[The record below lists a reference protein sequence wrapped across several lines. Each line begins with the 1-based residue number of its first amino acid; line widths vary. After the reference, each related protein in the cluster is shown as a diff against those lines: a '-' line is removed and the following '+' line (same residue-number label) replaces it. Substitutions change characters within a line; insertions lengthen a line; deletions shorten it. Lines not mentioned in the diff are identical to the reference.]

1 LAEEKSAQHAKDLR
15 DNAEKA
21 LKAGKLALDE
31 AATEAEKTRATA
43 KVTQLESQLKIRTE
57 AFKKMTVIEED
68 LKKVWEALVKKNNE
82 MKDKIKVAV
91 ERVAHWKHVADTE
104 NKGRIAAKNA

>member
-1 LAEEKSAQHAKDLR
+1 LAEEKSAQNAKNSR

-21 LKAGKLALDE
+21 LKAGKLELDE

-57 AFKKMTVIEED
+57 AFEND
-68 LKKVWEALVKKNNE
+68 CHRRRLKEGLGSSCQKEQRDE
-82 MKDKIKVAV
+82 
-91 ERVAHWKHVADTE
+91 
-104 NKGRIAAKNA
+104 G